1 MKVMTI
7 EIKSE
12 QEAKNEFRKAFR
24 AAQKGISFEPK
35 TGVYFTSLEAV
46 RNFLTR
52 KRLELLH
59 TIKEKKPK
67 SIYELAKL
75 TRRNFPSV
83 LKDITILS
91 KHGLV
96 KLSKVMESPRRSIQ
110 MKVSYDTINLWIG
123 I

>member
-12 QEAKNEFRKAFR
+12 QGAMNEFKEAFR
-24 AAQKGISFEPK
+24 AAQKGMSFKPK

-46 RNFLTR
+46 RNFLTK

-59 TIKEKKPK
+59 TIKEKKPR

-75 TRRNFPSV
+75 THRNFPSV

-96 KLSKVMESPRRSIQ
+96 KLTKVMESQRRAVQ
-110 MKVSYDTINLWIG
+110 MKVSYDSINLW
-123 I
+123 